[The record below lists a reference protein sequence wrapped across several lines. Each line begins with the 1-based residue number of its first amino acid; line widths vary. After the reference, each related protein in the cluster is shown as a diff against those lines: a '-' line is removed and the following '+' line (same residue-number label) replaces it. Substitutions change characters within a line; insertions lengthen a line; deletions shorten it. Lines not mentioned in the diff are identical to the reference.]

1 VNKNLLTKEEIMSKN
16 LSLTRRQVLKG
27 AGAAAL
33 TGAASLVPAAKA
45 TAARAKAPRWAYIV
59 DLRRCIGCRACTVA
73 CKAEFGVPLGAFRTA
88 VYEEV
93 TGTFPDS
100 EKHLMPRLCNHCE
113 GNQED
118 QVPPCVKICPEYPKD
133 RRKFTT
139 PEGKTIRYRGGA
151 TYKRPD
157 GLILFENELCVGCGK
172 CIDACPYGA
181 RSWNQ
186 SLLSGKDKTKN
197 AITKCSFCQHRIDNG
212 VEPACVNICQGKARL
227 FGDLNDPESEVSK
240 LTKEFNLVEKR
251 NETTLLPGE
260 NTVPMVFYIDPRGAL
275 TKMTSAKQKFVKNEA
290 IQDVII

>member
-1 VNKNLLTKEEIMSKN
+1 MSKN

-45 TAARAKAPRWAYIV
+45 SAARAKAPRWAYIV

-93 TGTFPDS
+93 IGTFPTS
-100 EKHLMPRLCNHCE
+100 EKHFMPRICNHCE

-139 PEGKTIRYRGGA
+139 SDGKTIRYRGGA

-181 RSWNQ
+181 RTWNK

-212 VEPACVNICQGKARL
+212 VEPACVNICQGRARL
-227 FGDLNDPESEVSK
+227 FGDLNDPESGVAK
-240 LTKEFNLVEKR
+240 LVKEFNLVEKR
-251 NETTLLPGE
+251 NDTTLLPGE
-260 NTVPMVFYIDPRGAL
+260 NTVPMVFYIDPRGSL
-275 TKMTSAKQKFVKNEA
+275 TKMASAKKKFVKNEA
-290 IQDVII
+290 ILDIIV

>member
-1 VNKNLLTKEEIMSKN
+1 MSKN

-27 AGAAAL
+27 AGAATL
-33 TGAASLVPAAKA
+33 TGAASLVTTAKA
-45 TAARAKAPRWAYIV
+45 SAARAKAPRWAYIV

-93 TGTFPDS
+93 TGTFPAS
-100 EKHLMPRLCNHCE
+100 EKHFMPRLCNHCE

-118 QVPPCVKICPEYPKD
+118 KVPPCVKICPEYPKD

-139 PEGKTIRYRGGA
+139 SEGKTIRYRGGA

-157 GLILFENELCVGCGK
+157 GLILFDNELCVGCGK

-181 RSWNQ
+181 RTWNK

-197 AITKCSFCQHRIDNG
+197 AITKCSFCRHRIDNG
-212 VEPACVNICQGKARL
+212 VEPACVNICQGRARL
-227 FGDLNDPESEVSK
+227 FGDLNDPASDVAK
-240 LTKEFNLVEKR
+240 LIKDFNLVEKR
-251 NETTLLPGE
+251 NDTTLLPAE

-275 TKMTSAKQKFVKNEA
+275 TKMAIAKKKFVKNEA
-290 IQDVII
+290 ILDVII